1 MRPSKEI
8 SALVAGIGGASL
20 GTEILKALHLAGHY
34 RIFGCDISPLAFG
47 HSAEVFVDTFVVD
60 RGTYVTSVLDG
71 WPRTGVR
78 YSSFRSR

>member
-8 SALVAGIGGASL
+8 PVLVAGIGGASL

-47 HSAEVFVDTFVVD
+47 HSADGFVDTFVVD
-60 RGTYVTSVLDG
+60 RGAYVTSVLDVCA
-71 WPRTGVR
+71 RTGVC